1 MREAPLCFA
10 REFRKMRILGLSLT
24 ALCCV
29 LAAAPGVAQKAG
41 SDTIAADQID
51 VGKVQ
56 ARIVKYDQ
64 ALGVVTQ
71 LARKHGENV
80 ECNAVCYLPSSSKPI
95 AWRCAPEKKCDLQC
109 TVNPPVGGC
118 N

>member
-1 MREAPLCFA
+1 M
-10 REFRKMRILGLSLT
+10 LGLSLA

-29 LAAAPGVAQKAG
+29 FLAVPGVAQKASG
-41 SDTIAADQID
+41 DTIAADQID

-56 ARIVKYDQ
+56 TRILKYDQ
-64 ALGVVTQ
+64 ALGVVTR

-95 AWRCAPEKKCDLQC
+95 A
-109 TVNPPVGGC
+109 
-118 N
+118 